1 MATAWNK
8 LKTLM
13 RGQTRVSMEQIVNA
27 NDMLLLDQQLYETE
41 QALRDARRQLA
52 RLMAEEKINQRRNA
66 ELLASVRHYEDGAR
80 QAMTTDNEALA
91 LDIGKRLAELEQQ
104 QTRLARQSVTLEQQ
118 KTEFQ
123 CFIKQAADKLKTLR
137 QEQSL
142 ARTQEALFG
151 QARQKDNEH
160 RGLAQRLCDSQQT
173 LQQIQ
178 QRQEE
183 CRLLWQSEVQLGSD
197 MGASTGDS
205 LDQRMA
211 EAGIGDSQTRRAEEI
226 LAGLR
231 EAKA

>member
-1 MATAWNK
+1 MASAWTK
-8 LKTLM
+8 MKTLM
-13 RGQTRVSMEQIVNA
+13 RGQARVSMEQIVNA

-41 QALRDARRQLA
+41 QSLRDARRQLA
-52 RLMAEEKINQRRNA
+52 RLMAEEKLNQRRA
-66 ELLASVRHYEDGAR
+66 GELTRQIRHYEEGAR
-80 QAMTTDNEALA
+80 QALATENDVLA
-91 LDIGKRLAELEQQ
+91 LDIGKRLADLEQQ
-104 QTRLARQSVTLEQQ
+104 QQRLDQQGVALEQQ

-123 CFIKQAADKLKTLR
+123 SFIKQAADTLKTLR
-137 QEQSL
+137 QEQSM

-151 QARQKDNEH
+151 ESRQRNQEQ

-183 CRLLWQSEVQLGSD
+183 CRLLWQSEVQLGADLS
-197 MGASTGDS
+197 ASGGDS